1 MHAETG
7 SGRISSVYKLIR
19 APADETANPCR
30 MPIAVQNGD
39 TDAMSLRA
47 KTIAVTMIAVALMGG
62 LVFFGYETKSR
73 ILSVEKQWIDF
84 NTYAAK
90 SNYALSRINTHF
102 GYGGFIHHFKNYILH
117 QTEDLPPKIEEDL
130 RETHLAIEDYRSLS
144 RSEKE
149 KEALQKL
156 HHIVNVY
163 RSKYEFA
170 RKLIAEGNAPR
181 EVETHVQ
188 VNDSPALE
196 AIDFLTRNTLEQSRK
211 RERETSLKL
220 ADAIRFI
227 DLAALLIPL
236 IALIAGLLI
245 IYIRRLMEATQ
256 KTIAARSYAESLVEA
271 APDAWLIV
279 DSDGYIRGVNA
290 RTLSMFGY
298 SKEEMFGMTVEALMP
313 RRLRQHHIGH
323 RRGFFASM
331 ADRPI
336 DKSGDLIAISKDG
349 REFPVE
355 ISLSHTRNNGDS
367 LAIAAMRDVSKKRK
381 AEQRLRLTQQVFEI
395 TAEPILITDS
405 EKRILDMN
413 DAFCRLTGYS
423 REELMG
429 QTPAMLSSGR
439 HDADFYQSIWRS
451 LENNDHWQGEVWN
464 RHKNG
469 EACPNL
475 VTISSVKNRNGQTT
489 HFVATYSDISSLKE
503 NEDRLE
509 LLAHFDQLT
518 GLPNRM
524 LFHDRLRGARARAH
538 RNQTIVAVMY
548 VDLDGFKAVNDTLG
562 HAAGDQLLGKA
573 AAQLRA
579 CVREDDTVARL
590 GGDEFAVL
598 FNGLEDAALI
608 GQLAERIVSSLS
620 FSVDC
625 DNGPP
630 LKVSGSAGISIY
642 PLDGESEENLL
653 ERADQAMYEAKRRG
667 KHQYCFY
674 RDIKNNLG

>member
-1 MHAETG
+1 M
-7 SGRISSVYKLIR
+7 
-19 APADETANPCR
+19 N
-30 MPIAVQNGD
+30 
-39 TDAMSLRA
+39 LRS
-47 KTIAVTMIAVALMGG
+47 KTIAITMIATLLMAL
-62 LVFFGYETKSR
+62 LVFFGFETKSR
-73 ILSVEKQWIDF
+73 ILSVEAQWHDF
-84 NTYAAK
+84 NEYAAK
-90 SNYALSRINTHF
+90 SNYALARINAHF
-102 GYGGFIHHFKNYILH
+102 GYGGFIHYFKNYILH
-117 QTEDLPPKIEEDL
+117 QTDDLLPKIDENL
-130 RETHLAIEDYRSLS
+130 HETYHAIEEYRSLS
-144 RSEKE
+144 RSDEE
-149 KEALQKL
+149 TQALENLL
-156 HHIVNVY
+156 HVVNIY
-163 RSKYEFA
+163 RSKYKFA
-170 RKLIAEGNAPR
+170 RKLIAEGNTPR
-181 EVETHVQ
+181 EVEIHVQ
-188 VNDSPALE
+188 VNDTPALT
-196 AIDFLTRNTLEQSRK
+196 AIDFLTRNALEQSRI
-211 RERETSLKL
+211 RERETSMKL
-220 ADAIRFI
+220 ASAIRFI

-236 IALIAGLLI
+236 IALVAGLLI
-245 IYIRRLMEATQ
+245 IFIRRIMEANQ
-256 KTIAARSYAESLVEA
+256 KTTAAKAYAESLVEA

-298 SKEEMFGMTVEALMP
+298 SQEEMLGMKVEALMP
-313 RRLRQHHIGH
+313 PRLRHQHIGQ
-323 RRGFFASM
+323 RQGFFSNLM
-331 ADRPI
+331 SRPI

-349 REFPVE
+349 QEFPVE
-355 ISLSHTRNNGDS
+355 ISLSHTHKNGTS

-405 EKRILDMN
+405 EKHILDMN
-413 DAFCRLTGYS
+413 DAFCRLTGYN

-439 HDADFYQSIWRS
+439 HDEAFYQSIWQS
-451 LENNDHWQGEVWN
+451 LENSDHWQGEVWN
-464 RHKNG
+464 RHKDG

-475 VTISSVKNRNGQTT
+475 VTISSVKNHTGQTT
-489 HFVATYSDISSLKE
+489 HYVATYSDISSLKE

-518 GLPNRM
+518 SLPNRM

-562 HAAGDQLLGKA
+562 HAAGDQLLGKV

-608 GQLAERIVSSLS
+608 EQLAERIVSSLNIT
-620 FSVDC
+620 VNC
-625 DNGPP
+625 DSGP
-630 LKVSGSAGISIY
+630 LQVSGSAGISIY
-642 PLDGESEENLL
+642 PLDGENEESLL

>member
-1 MHAETG
+1 
-7 SGRISSVYKLIR
+7 
-19 APADETANPCR
+19 
-30 MPIAVQNGD
+30 
-39 TDAMSLRA
+39 MSLRS
-47 KTIAVTMIAVALMGG
+47 KTIAITMIATILMAL
-62 LVFFGYETKSR
+62 LVFFGFETKSR
-73 ILSVEKQWIDF
+73 ILSVEAQWHDF
-84 NTYAAK
+84 NEYAAK
-90 SNYALSRINTHF
+90 SNYALARINTHF
-102 GYGGFIHHFKNYILH
+102 GYGGFIHYFKNYILH
-117 QTEDLPPKIEEDL
+117 QTDDLLPKIDENL
-130 RETHLAIEDYRSLS
+130 HETYHAIEEYRSLS
-144 RSEKE
+144 RSDEE
-149 KEALQKL
+149 TQALENLL
-156 HHIVNVY
+156 HVVNIY
-163 RSKYEFA
+163 RSKYKFA
-170 RKLIAEGNAPR
+170 RKLIAEGNTPR
-181 EVETHVQ
+181 EVEIHVQ
-188 VNDSPALE
+188 VNDTPALT
-196 AIDFLTRNTLEQSRK
+196 AIDFLTRNALEQSRI
-211 RERETSLKL
+211 RERETSMKL
-220 ADAIRFI
+220 ASAIRFI

-236 IALIAGLLI
+236 IALVAGLLI
-245 IYIRRLMEATQ
+245 IFIRRIMEANQ
-256 KTIAARSYAESLVEA
+256 KTTAAKAYAESLVEA

-279 DSDGYIRGVNA
+279 DSSGHIRGVNA

-298 SKEEMFGMTVEALMP
+298 SQEDMLGMKVEALMP
-313 RRLRQHHIGH
+313 PRLRHQHVGQ
-323 RRGFFASM
+323 RKGFFSNLM
-331 ADRPI
+331 SRPI

-355 ISLSHTRNNGDS
+355 ISLSHTRKNDAS

-405 EKRILDMN
+405 EKHILDMN

-429 QTPAMLSSGR
+429 QTPAMLGSGR
-439 HDADFYQSIWRS
+439 HDEAFYQSIWQS
-451 LENNDHWQGEVWN
+451 LENSDHWQGEVWN
-464 RHKNG
+464 RHKDG

-475 VTISSVKNRNGQTT
+475 VTISSVKNHTGQTT

-518 GLPNRM
+518 SLPNRM

-562 HAAGDQLLGKA
+562 HAAGDQLLGKV

-608 GQLAERIVSSLS
+608 EQLAERIVSSLNIT
-620 FSVDC
+620 VNC
-625 DNGPP
+625 DSGP
-630 LKVSGSAGISIY
+630 LQVSGSAGISIY
-642 PLDGESEENLL
+642 PLDGENEENLL

>member
-1 MHAETG
+1 M
-7 SGRISSVYKLIR
+7 
-19 APADETANPCR
+19 N
-30 MPIAVQNGD
+30 
-39 TDAMSLRA
+39 LRS
-47 KTIAVTMIAVALMGG
+47 KTIAITMIATILMAL
-62 LVFFGYETKSR
+62 LVFFGFETKSR
-73 ILSVEKQWIDF
+73 ILSVEAQWHDF
-84 NTYAAK
+84 NEYAAK
-90 SNYALSRINTHF
+90 SNYALARINTHF
-102 GYGGFIHHFKNYILH
+102 GYGGFIHYFKNYILH
-117 QTEDLPPKIEEDL
+117 QTDDLLPKIDENL
-130 RETHLAIEDYRSLS
+130 HETYHAIEEYRSLS
-144 RSEKE
+144 RSDEE
-149 KEALQKL
+149 TQALENLL
-156 HHIVNVY
+156 HVVNIY
-163 RSKYEFA
+163 RSKYKFA
-170 RKLIAEGNAPR
+170 RKLIAEGNTPR
-181 EVETHVQ
+181 EVEIHVQ
-188 VNDSPALE
+188 VNDTPALT
-196 AIDFLTRNTLEQSRK
+196 AIDFLTRNALDQSRK
-211 RERETSLKL
+211 RERETSMKL
-220 ADAIRFI
+220 ASAIRFI

-236 IALIAGLLI
+236 IALVAGLLI
-245 IYIRRLMEATQ
+245 IFIRRIMEANQ
-256 KTIAARSYAESLVEA
+256 KTTSAKAYAESLVEA

-279 DSDGYIRGVNA
+279 DSGGYICGVNA

-298 SKEEMFGMTVEALMP
+298 SQEEMLGMKVEALMP
-313 RRLRQHHIGH
+313 PRLRHQHIGQ
-323 RRGFFASM
+323 RKGFFSNLM
-331 ADRPI
+331 SRPI

-349 REFPVE
+349 LEFPVE
-355 ISLSHTRNNGDS
+355 ISLSHTRKNGTS

-405 EKRILDMN
+405 EKHILDMN

-423 REELMG
+423 REELMA

-439 HDADFYQSIWRS
+439 HDEAFYQSIWQS
-451 LENNDHWQGEVWN
+451 LENSDHWQGEVWN
-464 RHKNG
+464 RHKDG

-475 VTISSVKNRNGQTT
+475 VTISSVKNHTGQTT

-518 GLPNRM
+518 SLPNRM

-562 HAAGDQLLGKA
+562 HAAGDQLLGKV

-608 GQLAERIVSSLS
+608 EQLAERIVSSLNITI
-620 FSVDC
+620 DC
-625 DNGPP
+625 DSGP
-630 LKVSGSAGISIY
+630 LQVSGSAGISIY
-642 PLDGESEENLL
+642 PLDGENEESLL

>member
-1 MHAETG
+1 MG
-7 SGRISSVYKLIR
+7 
-19 APADETANPCR
+19 
-30 MPIAVQNGD
+30 
-39 TDAMSLRA
+39 LRS
-47 KTIAVTMIAVALMGG
+47 KTIAITMIAIALMVL
-62 LVFFGYETKSR
+62 LVFFGFETKSR
-73 ILSVEKQWIDF
+73 ILSVEAQWRDF
-84 NTYAAK
+84 NQYAAK
-90 SNYALSRINTHF
+90 SNYALSRISTHF
-102 GYGGFIHHFKNYILH
+102 GYGGFIHYFKNYILH
-117 QTEDLPPKIEEDL
+117 QTDDLLPKIDENL
-130 RETHLAIEDYRSLS
+130 HETYHAIEEYRSLS
-144 RSEKE
+144 RSDEE
-149 KEALQKL
+149 TQALENLL
-156 HHIVNVY
+156 HVVNIY
-163 RSKYEFA
+163 RSKYKFA
-170 RKLIAEGNAPR
+170 RKLIAEGNTPR
-181 EVETHVQ
+181 EVEIHVQ
-188 VNDSPALE
+188 VNDTPALT
-196 AIDFLTRNTLEQSRK
+196 AIDFLTRNALEQSRK
-211 RERETSLKL
+211 RERETSMKL
-220 ADAIRFI
+220 ADTINFI
-227 DLAALLIPL
+227 DLGALLIPI
-236 IALIAGLLI
+236 IALVAGLLI
-245 IYIRRLMEATQ
+245 IYIRRIMEANQ
-256 KTIAARSYAESLVEA
+256 KTTAARAYAESLVEA

-279 DSDGYIRGVNA
+279 DAHGYIRGVNA
-290 RTLSMFGY
+290 RTLSMFSY
-298 SKEEMFGMTVEALMP
+298 SKEEILGMKVETLMP
-313 RRLRQHHIGH
+313 PRLRHQHVGQ
-323 RRGFFASM
+323 RKDFFTNLM
-331 ADRPI
+331 PRPI

-355 ISLSHTRNNGDS
+355 ISLSHTRNNDDS

-405 EKRILDMN
+405 EKHILDMN

-439 HDADFYQSIWRS
+439 HGADFYRSIWQS
-451 LENNDHWQGEVWN
+451 LENSDHWQGEVWN
-464 RHKNG
+464 RHKDG

-475 VTISSVKNRNGQTT
+475 VTISSVKNNNGQTT

-518 GLPNRM
+518 SLPNRM
-524 LFHDRLRGARARAH
+524 LFHDRLRSARARAH

-598 FNGLEDAALI
+598 FNGLEDATLI
-608 GQLAERIVSSLS
+608 EQLAGRIVSSLS
-620 FSVDC
+620 FNVDC
-625 DNGPP
+625 DSGPP
-630 LKVSGSAGISIY
+630 LQVSGSAGISIY
-642 PLDGESEENLL
+642 PLDGENEESLL

>member
-1 MHAETG
+1 
-7 SGRISSVYKLIR
+7 
-19 APADETANPCR
+19 
-30 MPIAVQNGD
+30 
-39 TDAMSLRA
+39 MSLRS
-47 KTIAVTMIAVALMGG
+47 KIIAITMIATLLMAS
-62 LVFFGYETKSR
+62 LVFFGFETKSR
-73 ILSVEKQWIDF
+73 ILSVEAQWHDF
-84 NTYAAK
+84 NQYAAK
-90 SNYALSRINTHF
+90 SNYALARISTHF
-102 GYGGFIHHFKNYILH
+102 GYGGFIHYFKNYILH
-117 QTEDLPPKIEEDL
+117 QTDDLLPKIDENL
-130 RETHLAIEDYRSLS
+130 HETYHAIEEYRSLS
-144 RSEKE
+144 RSDEE
-149 KEALQKL
+149 TQALENLL
-156 HHIVNVY
+156 HVVNIY
-163 RSKYEFA
+163 RSKYKFA
-170 RKLIAEGNAPR
+170 RKLIAEGNTPR
-181 EVETHVQ
+181 EVEIHVQ
-188 VNDSPALE
+188 VNDTPALT
-196 AIDFLTRNTLEQSRK
+196 AIDFLTRNALEQSRK
-211 RERETSLKL
+211 RERETSMKL
-220 ADAIRFI
+220 ASAISFI
-227 DLAALLIPL
+227 ELGALLIPL
-236 IALIAGLLI
+236 IALVAGLLI
-245 IYIRRLMEATQ
+245 IFIRRIMEANQ
-256 KTIAARSYAESLVEA
+256 KTTAARAYAESLVEA

-279 DSDGYIRGVNA
+279 DSGGYICGVNA

-298 SKEEMFGMTVEALMP
+298 SQEEMLGKRVEALMP
-313 RRLRQHHIGH
+313 PRLRHQHVDQ
-323 RRGFFASM
+323 RKSFFSNLM
-331 ADRPI
+331 SRPI

-355 ISLSHTRNNGDS
+355 ISLSHTRNNGTS

-423 REELMG
+423 REELMA

-439 HDADFYQSIWRS
+439 HDETFYQSIWES
-451 LENNDHWQGEVWN
+451 LENSDHWQGEVWN
-464 RHKNG
+464 RHKDG
-469 EACPNL
+469 EACPSL
-475 VTISSVKNRNGQTT
+475 VTISSVKNHTGQTT

-518 GLPNRM
+518 SLPNRM

-562 HAAGDQLLGKA
+562 HAAGDQLLGKV

-608 GQLAERIVSSLS
+608 EQLAERIVDSLNIT
-620 FSVDC
+620 VDC
-625 DNGPP
+625 DSGP
-630 LKVSGSAGISIY
+630 LQVSGSAGISIY
-642 PLDGESEENLL
+642 PLDGENEESLL

>member
-1 MHAETG
+1 
-7 SGRISSVYKLIR
+7 
-19 APADETANPCR
+19 
-30 MPIAVQNGD
+30 
-39 TDAMSLRA
+39 MSLRS
-47 KTIAVTMIAVALMGG
+47 KTIAITVIAIALMGG
-62 LVFFGYETKSR
+62 LVFVGFETKSR
-73 ILSVEKQWIDF
+73 IHSAEAQWSDY
-84 NTYAAK
+84 NNNAAK
-90 SNYALSRINTHF
+90 SNYALARISTHF

-130 RETHLAIEDYRSLS
+130 RETYLAINDYRSLS
-144 RSEKE
+144 RTARE
-149 KEALQKL
+149 KEALDNLQ
-156 HHIVNVY
+156 HIVNIY

-170 RKLIAEGNAPR
+170 RKLIAEGHTPR
-181 EVETHVQ
+181 EVEIHVQ

-196 AIDFLTRNTLEQSRK
+196 AIDFLTRHAFEQSRK
-211 RERETSLKL
+211 RQRETSIKL
-220 ADAIRFI
+220 ASAITFI
-227 DLAALLIPL
+227 DLAGLLIPL
-236 IALIAGLLI
+236 IALVAGLLI
-245 IYIRRLMEATQ
+245 IYIRRIMEANQ
-256 KTIAARSYAESLVEA
+256 KTIAARAYAESLVEA

-279 DSDGYIRGVNA
+279 DANGHIRGVNA
-290 RTLSMFGY
+290 CTVSMFGY
-298 SKEEMFGMTVEALMP
+298 GKEEMLGMKVEDLMP
-313 RRLRQHHIGH
+313 SRLRQQHVGQ
-323 RRGFFASM
+323 RTDFFARM
-331 ADRPI
+331 ASRPI
-336 DKSGDLIAISKDG
+336 DKSGDLIAITKDG

-367 LAIAAMRDVSKKRK
+367 LAIAAIRDVSKKRK

-439 HDADFYQSIWRS
+439 HDADFYQSIWQS

-464 RHKNG
+464 RHKDG

-538 RNQTIVAVMY
+538 RNQTLVAVMY

-598 FNGLEDAALI
+598 FNGLEDASLI
-608 GQLAERIVSSLS
+608 GQLAERIVGSLKI
-620 FSVDC
+620 SVAC
-625 DNGPP
+625 DKGAP
-630 LKVSGSAGISIY
+630 LQVSGSAGISIY
-642 PLDGESEENLL
+642 PLDGENEESLL

-674 RDIKNNLG
+674 HDIKNNLG

>member
-1 MHAETG
+1 
-7 SGRISSVYKLIR
+7 
-19 APADETANPCR
+19 
-30 MPIAVQNGD
+30 
-39 TDAMSLRA
+39 MSLRA
-47 KTIAVTMIAVALMGG
+47 KTIAITMIAVTLMGG

-73 ILSVEKQWIDF
+73 ILSVEEQWVDF
-84 NTYAAK
+84 NKYTAK
-90 SNYALSRINTHF
+90 RNYALARINTHF

-117 QTEDLPPKIEEDL
+117 QTDDLPPRIDEDL
-130 RETHLAIEDYRSLS
+130 RETHLAIEDYRSLT
-144 RSEKE
+144 RSEAE
-149 KEALQKL
+149 IQALQKL
-156 HHIVNVY
+156 HHIVNIY

-170 RKLIAEGNAPR
+170 RKLIAEGNTPR
-181 EVETHVQ
+181 EVEIHVQ
-188 VNDSPALE
+188 VNDSPALD
-196 AIDFLTRNTLEQSRK
+196 AIDFLTRNALEQSRK
-211 RERETSLKL
+211 RERETSSKL
-220 ADAIRFI
+220 ADAISFI
-227 DLAALLIPL
+227 DLGALLIPL
-236 IALIAGLLI
+236 IALVAGLLI
-245 IYIRRLMEATQ
+245 IYIRRIMEANQ
-256 KTIAARSYAESLVEA
+256 KTTAARAYAESLVEA

-279 DSDGYIRGVNA
+279 DGDGYIRGVNA

-298 SKEEMFGMTVEALMP
+298 SKEEMLGMTVETLMP
-313 RRLRQHHIGH
+313 RRLRQHHIGQ
-323 RRGFFASM
+323 RKGFFANM
-331 ADRPI
+331 ASRPL

-405 EKRILDMN
+405 KKRILDMN

-429 QTPAMLSSGR
+429 QSPAMLSSGR
-439 HDADFYQSIWRS
+439 HDADFYQTIWRS
-451 LENNDHWQGEVWN
+451 LETNDHWQGEIWN
-464 RHKNG
+464 RHKDG

-562 HAAGDQLLGKA
+562 HAAGDQLLAKA

-598 FNGLEDAALI
+598 FNGLEDADLI
-608 GQLAERIVSSLS
+608 GQLAERIVSSLNI
-620 FSVDC
+620 SVDC
-625 DNGPP
+625 GDGGAP
-630 LKVSGSAGISIY
+630 LQVSGSAGISIY